1 MPLLPRRLAYAI
13 FGLCTAGKA
22 TSFTDGAANTK
33 GGLSGELFGGG
44 LTLALSL
51 PFGLALLAGSTEV
64 TARAAVV
71 ILQPQGK
78 PEGGNQL

>member
-1 MPLLPRRLAYAI
+1 MQYLASALLGRQRPSQ
-13 FGLCTAGKA
+13 T
-22 TSFTDGAANTK
+22 GAANTK

-44 LTLALSL
+44 FTLALSL
-51 PFGLALLAGSTEV
+51 PFGLALLARSTEV